1 MIISRTALRIS
12 FFGGGTDYPAWL
24 KHRPGAVLATTIDK
38 YIYVTCRY
46 LPPIFPHKVRVSYS
60 KTEHVT
66 EIDQI
71 EHPSVREC
79 LRYLGLSSVEIHT
92 DADLPA
98 RTGLGSS
105 SAFTVGLLN
114 VLHAHQ
120 GSLVTKAQLANE
132 PMHVEQ
138 NMIGENVGCQDQ
150 VLAAHGG
157 LCRIEFSFSGGPGF
171 QITPIPLSRQRLDE
185 FQQHLMLFYTGIAR
199 VASEIVV
206 EQLRNMESKEKELL
220 QMYGLVGEGL
230 GVLASGRS
238 LKDFGRLLHEGWLLK
253 RSLSSRL
260 SNGHIDEAYAAAR
273 QAGALGGKLLGA
285 GGGGFLLLFAEKGCQ
300 PRIREALSRLPCV
313 PVQLESL
320 GSHLIFYQPN
330 YQQADMVRWQTAG

>member
-24 KHRPGAVLATTIDK
+24 QYHPGAVLATTIDK
-38 YIYVTCRY
+38 YIYVTCRH
-46 LPPIFPHKVRVSYS
+46 LPPIFRHKIRVSYS
-60 KTEHVT
+60 QLEHAAG
-66 EIDQI
+66 IDQV

-79 LRYLGLSSVEIHT
+79 LRYLGISNVEIHT

-120 GSLVTKAQLANE
+120 GTLVTKTQLATE
-132 PMHVEQ
+132 AIHVEQ

-157 LCRIEFSFSGGPGF
+157 LNRIDFNGGSRF
-171 QITPIPLSRQRLDE
+171 QITPIPLTRRRMEE
-185 FQQHLMLFYTGIAR
+185 FQQHLMLFYTGISR

-206 EQLRNMESKEKELL
+206 EQLQKIETKEKEL
-220 QMYGLVGEGL
+220 MEMCRLVDD
-230 GVLASGRS
+230 GVHILASDQS
-238 LKDFGRLLHEGWLLK
+238 WKEFGNLLHETWLLK
-253 RSLSSRL
+253 RSLSSKL
-260 SNGHIDEAYAAAR
+260 SNAEIDEAYAVGR
-273 QAGALGGKLLGA
+273 RLGAYGGKLLGA
-285 GGGGFLLLFAEKGCQ
+285 GGGGFLLLFAEVGCQ
-300 PRIREALSRLPCV
+300 PRIREGLALLPYV
-313 PVQLESL
+313 PVRLESS

-330 YQQADMVRWQTAG
+330 YQQAGSAPW